1 MREKIKKEGNFPV
14 LILKFNTAWYLIII
28 LWHLCPWVNLH
39 NRLWQILP
47 DQSVLPR
54 SWTLEGSAALWFWK
68 GHALQRPGTEGVTAV
83 AEPQQTDHLAARVDK
98 GAPEAWQE
106 THKHWYLPGGGGD
119 SRLQSAQTP
128 NTAGSAANTC
138 TLSSTH
144 TQLPN
149 TASRAFTSA
158 CNARDNLTRS
168 LEQLQPVLAYSPL
181 PSLQMLSTNRAA
193 GGTRRPTR
201 HTQMQGLLIR
211 NLPLHLHTV
220 KFITP
225 CRVYYYS
232 SSINLYENDI
242 ML

>member
-106 THKHWYLPGGGGD
+106 THKHWYLPGGGGGIVGYN
-119 SRLQSAQTP
+119 LHKHQILLVQQQTHAHSHPHIP
-128 NTAGSAANTC
+128 NYP
-138 TLSSTH
+138 TLPAVLS
-144 TQLPN
+144 
-149 TASRAFTSA
+149 
-158 CNARDNLTRS
+158 
-168 LEQLQPVLAYSPL
+168 PVPA
-181 PSLQMLSTNRAA
+181 ML
-193 GGTRRPTR
+193 GTTWLGR
-201 HTQMQGLLIR
+201 
-211 NLPLHLHTV
+211 
-220 KFITP
+220 
-225 CRVYYYS
+225 
-232 SSINLYENDI
+232 
-242 ML
+242 

>member
-1 MREKIKKEGNFPV
+1 MANKLTTWLLVWTKGPRRLGKKHT
-14 LILKFNTAWYLIII
+14 NTGI
-28 LWHLCPWVNLH
+28 C
-39 NRLWQILP
+39 
-47 DQSVLPR
+47 
-54 SWTLEGSAALWFWK
+54 
-68 GHALQRPGTEGVTAV
+68 
-83 AEPQQTDHLAARVDK
+83 RV
-98 GAPEAWQE
+98 
-106 THKHWYLPGGGGD
+106 GGWGGD

-158 CNARDNLTRS
+158 CNAQDNLTRS
-168 LEQLQPVLAYSPL
+168 LEQLQPVPAYSPL

-232 SSINLYENDI
+232 SSINLCENDI

>member
-1 MREKIKKEGNFPV
+1 MTFYGNCFGRSYKCVPSTEKRYFVSPNFITSQRNTHNKGALERVQNTMREKIKKEGNFPV

-106 THKHWYLPGGGGD
+106 THKHWYLPGGGG
-119 SRLQSAQTP
+119 
-128 NTAGSAANTC
+128 G
-138 TLSSTH
+138 
-144 TQLPN
+144 
-149 TASRAFTSA
+149 
-158 CNARDNLTRS
+158 
-168 LEQLQPVLAYSPL
+168 
-181 PSLQMLSTNRAA
+181 
-193 GGTRRPTR
+193 
-201 HTQMQGLLIR
+201 
-211 NLPLHLHTV
+211 
-220 KFITP
+220 
-225 CRVYYYS
+225 
-232 SSINLYENDI
+232 
-242 ML
+242 